1 MFRKLRQEPCAFP
14 YVHFSL
20 SKNYGTAR
28 GVRISVTTVNAD
40 VIPHDLSPMYREHLL
55 SNPLEKTSAF
65 V

>member
-1 MFRKLRQEPCAFP
+1 VFP

-28 GVRISVTTVNAD
+28 GARISVTTVNAD
-40 VIPHDLSPMYREHLL
+40 VIPHDFSPRYREHPL
-55 SNPLEKTSAF
+55 SHPLEKTSAF